1 MTSNPILNV
10 PEDTGRERM
19 TTIIIDIES
28 QNEYE
33 ERLNT
38 PLRGILKNPEP
49 NRENDEIF
57 EARVTSACISL
68 VLIIIWIPI
77 IVMDLDFG
85 FFESNCTTK
94 EPNDN
99 SFIHLIKLKIY
110 LLVSGF
116 VGIVSLGAILT
127 AIYLFD
133 PKLDRAS
140 NIYLYNITFATMYL
154 TSLFLIIWNI
164 MGAIT
169 FWGFIFNN
177 KTCGQDFINYMY
189 VSLVI
194 KLISSLY
201 TIYGT
206 YSAISSY

>member
-1 MTSNPILNV
+1 MNTNSNLRV
-10 PEDTGRERM
+10 EEDKNM

-28 QNEYE
+28 HNEE
-33 ERLNT
+33 QLFT
-38 PLRGILKNPEP
+38 PLRGILKNNDS
-49 NRENDEIF
+49 NREKDEIF

-68 VLIIIWIPI
+68 ILIIIWIPI
-77 IVMDLDFG
+77 ITLDLYFG
-85 FFESNCTTK
+85 FSESTCSTK

-99 SFIHLIKLKIY
+99 LFKHLIKLKIY

-116 VGIVSLGAILT
+116 TGIVSLGAILT

-133 PKLDRAS
+133 PKLDRAY

-154 TSLFLIIWNI
+154 TSLFSIVWNI

-177 KTCGQDFINYMY
+177 KTCGQNFITYMY
-189 VSLVI
+189 VSLII

-206 YSAISSY
+206 YNAISSD

>member
-1 MTSNPILNV
+1 MITNSILHIQ
-10 PEDTGRERM
+10 EDTIM
-19 TTIIIDIES
+19 TTIIDIES
-28 QNEYE
+28 QSE
-33 ERLNT
+33 EQLNI
-38 PLRGILKNPEP
+38 PLRGILKNPDS

-57 EARVTSACISL
+57 EARVTSACFSL
-68 VLIIIWIPI
+68 ILLIIWIPI
-77 IVMDLDFG
+77 ITLDLYFG
-85 FFESNCTTK
+85 FSESTCSTK

-99 SFIHLIKLKIY
+99 SFKHLIKLKIY

-116 VGIVSLGAILT
+116 VGIVSLGGILT

-154 TSLFLIIWNI
+154 TSMFLIFWNI

-177 KTCGQDFINYMY
+177 NICGQNFITYMY
-189 VSLVI
+189 VSLII

-206 YSAISSY
+206 YTAISSN